1 MWPSAYFQYWCLECD
16 DEASMTIW
24 ISQLE
29 FLGRFKKILKKLFSP
44 LNLSLQ
50 EQERERVYI
59 TTTKSMCSFLLQ
71 EQERERVYITTTKSM
86 CSFLLQL
93 NHIQIHFRYWYHLAL
108 LISNIAIDNAHRYR
122 YRWRYRYSLVTSTWP
137 SSRNDSVLSVS
148 SALLF
153 WGTVNL

>member
-29 FLGRFKKILKKLFSP
+29 FLGRFKKILKKLFLP
-44 LNLSLQ
+44 LNLS
-50 EQERERVYI
+50 
-59 TTTKSMCSFLLQ
+59 LQ

-153 WGTVNL
+153 WRDYKSVKGSKTG